1 MVIDVIR
8 IGLPDRLQRSVGCT
22 NAIESLMAMLRKV
35 CRNVRLKA
43 HKELS
48 ILRAALLGHQQAL
61 LGDNTNS
68 RRR

>member
-1 MVIDVIR
+1 
-8 IGLPDRLQRSVGCT
+8 
-22 NAIESLMAMLRKV
+22 MAMLRKV